1 MTPQGTNSTHETENQ
16 NQKDYEEGA
25 ESDASEEIE
34 DENEMKSLKGSN
46 ANGLEWW
53 DFNVDFH
60 SSTLDINKKEYEN
73 IVENNP

>member
-1 MTPQGTNSTHETENQ
+1 
-16 NQKDYEEGA
+16 
-25 ESDASEEIE
+25 
-34 DENEMKSLKGSN
+34 MKSLKGSN